1 MKPIAYIIMIFA
13 CLSVSAQGNEDRAR
27 KLLSQ
32 VMELDGQYLLAFH
45 EDNTLGT
52 VVTVEFVHN
61 VDTLIN
67 GIISQG
73 LKTDSI
79 VTYVKLRDVESPI
92 RELHNFKV
100 YGYSEESNILIIG
113 RWEIDSMCSTKVE
126 SIYTYN
132 PYRQVFI
139 EQGTFEGGVHG
150 IQVKGNSMYVRL
162 DVKNH
167 DGTGSRLLYVPFAI
181 KTAN

>member
-1 MKPIAYIIMIFA
+1 MIFA

-32 VMELDGQYLLAFH
+32 VMELDEQYLIAFH

-61 VDTLIN
+61 GDTLIN

-79 VTYVKLRDVESPI
+79 VTYVKLRDVTTPI
-92 RELHNFKV
+92 RELHNFKA
-100 YGYSEESNILIIG
+100 YGYSEERSILIVG
-113 RWEIDSMCSTKVE
+113 RWDIDYSCNSKVE
-126 SIYTYN
+126 SIYSYDPNT
-132 PYRQVFI
+132 QVFI
-139 EQGTFEGGVHG
+139 EQGTFEGGVYG
-150 IQVKGNSMYVRL
+150 LQVKGNSMYVGL

-167 DGTGSRLLYVPFAI
+167 DGTGSQLLYVPFAI
-181 KTAN
+181 KMAN